1 MPIDAM
7 ERWQTSKMLETL
19 ERIEELLRELLKP
32 KPAMSLRFVSLKP
45 KHATSFRFVF
55 QKTGEKRMLSLP
67 LNTKNEKY
75 FIIGTDASGEA
86 GAQLAAGQT
95 IAVASSDTTIVS
107 FTPDA
112 PAVPDAEG
120 VPSVASG
127 AVTPVAVG
135 GPVTVTATVTNADGS
150 AGETLT
156 DTITV
161 TAAVPGIATSIG
173 VLFEGGVSGS

>member
-1 MPIDAM
+1 MAL
-7 ERWQTSKMLETL
+7 T
-19 ERIEELLRELLKP
+19 
-32 KPAMSLRFVSLKP
+32 
-45 KHATSFRFVF
+45 
-55 QKTGEKRMLSLP
+55 LP

-75 FIIGTDASGEA
+75 FIIGTDASGES
-86 GAQLAAGQT
+86 GALLAAGQT
-95 IAVASSDTTIVS
+95 IAVVSSDTTIVS

-161 TAAVPGIATSIG
+161 TAAVPGVAVSIG
-173 VLFEGGVSGS
+173 ALFEGGVSGN